1 VPRARISAAEARRV
15 ALAAQGFAEPRRH
28 DGRAIRRLF
37 DRVGLIQI
45 DSVNV
50 LSRAHYLPGFA
61 RLGAYDRDALDR
73 AAHYAPRRLFE
84 YWGHEASLMPVELHP
99 LLRWRME
106 RAHDEAWGGM
116 RRVARER
123 PELLTEVLEQ
133 VREHGPLAAR
143 DLGEQRPR
151 PSGPWWDWSESKKAI
166 ELLFWSGEV
175 TSARRR
181 NFERL
186 YDLPERVLPKA
197 VLDTPTPSEED
208 AQREL
213 IRLAAIAMGV
223 AAEPE
228 LRDYFRLPVAG
239 FRERLAELVEAR
251 ELLAVEVEGWDR
263 PAYLHRDARIPRRVE
278 ARALLGPF
286 DNLLWERTRVER
298 LFGFRFRLEIYVPK
312 PKRVYGY
319 YVLPFLLGDR
329 IVARTDLKADRQA
342 GLLRAQA
349 VHLEPAAP
357 LETADALREELEL
370 LAGWLGLS
378 GVAYA

>member
-1 VPRARISAAEARRV
+1 MPRVRLSAAEARRT

-61 RLGAYDRDALDR
+61 RLGAYDREALDR

-84 YWGHEASLMPVELHP
+84 YWGHEASLIDVELQP

-116 RRVARER
+116 RRIAKEKPHLLADVLDQIRER
-123 PELLTEVLEQ
+123 
-133 VREHGPLAAR
+133 GPLAAR
-143 DLGEQRPR
+143 DLDGQRPKK
-151 PSGPWWDWSESKKAI
+151 SGPWWDWSDSKRAI
-166 ELLFWSGEV
+166 EMLFWGGEV

-197 VLDTPTPSEED
+197 VLDAPTPDEVD

-213 IRLAAIAMGV
+213 VAIAARSLGV
-223 AAEPE
+223 AALPE
-228 LRDYFRLPVAG
+228 LRDYFRLPADTM
-239 FRERLAELVEAR
+239 RPRIEELVEAG
-251 ELLAVEVEGWDR
+251 ELLPVEVEDWGV
-263 PAYLHRDARIPRRVE
+263 PAYLHSTARIPRSVD

-286 DNLLWERTRVER
+286 DNLLWERGRVER
-298 LFGFRFRLEIYVPK
+298 LFGFRFRLEIYVPQ

-329 IVARTDLKADRQA
+329 LVARVDLKADRQA
-342 GLLRAQA
+342 GQLRAHA
-349 VHLEPAAP
+349 IHLEDGAP
-357 LETADALREELEL
+357 PETEAALREELEL
-370 LAGWLGLS
+370 LAGWLELGYLP
-378 GVAYA
+378 

>member
-1 VPRARISAAEARRV
+1 VPRVRLSAAEARRT

-28 DGRAIRRLF
+28 EGRAIRRLF

-61 RLGAYDRDALDR
+61 RLGGYDREALDR

-84 YWGHEASLMPVELHP
+84 YWGHEASLLPVELQP
-99 LLRWRME
+99 LLRWRMA

-116 RRVARER
+116 RRILKER
-123 PELLTEVLEQ
+123 PTLLQDVLEQ
-133 VREHGPLAAR
+133 VRERGPLPAR
-143 DLGEQRPR
+143 ELDGQRPR
-151 PSGPWWDWSESKKAI
+151 KSGPWWDWSESKKAI
-166 ELLFWSGEV
+166 EMLFWGGEV

-197 VLDTPTPSEED
+197 VLDTPTPDEVD

-213 IRLAAIAMGV
+213 VAIAARSLGV
-223 AAEPE
+223 AAVPE
-228 LRDYFRLPVAG
+228 LRDYFRLPADAV
-239 FRERLAELVEAR
+239 RPRVEELVESG
-251 ELLAVEVEGWDR
+251 ELLPVEVEGWGV
-263 PAYLHRDARIPRRVE
+263 PAYLHRDARIPRSVD

-286 DNLLWERTRVER
+286 DNLLWERGRVER
-298 LFGFRFRLEIYVPK
+298 LFGFRFKLEIYVPQ

-329 IVARTDLKADRQA
+329 LAARVDLKADRQA
-342 GLLRAQA
+342 GLLRAHA
-349 VHLEPAAP
+349 IHLEDGAP
-357 LETADALREELEL
+357 RATEAALREELEL
-370 LAGWLGLS
+370 LAGWLDLD
-378 GVAYA
+378 YRP